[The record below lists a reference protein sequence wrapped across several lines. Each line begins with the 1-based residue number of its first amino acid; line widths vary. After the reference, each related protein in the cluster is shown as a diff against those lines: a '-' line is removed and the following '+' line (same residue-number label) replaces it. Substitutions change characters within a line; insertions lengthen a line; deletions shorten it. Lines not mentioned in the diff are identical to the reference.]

1 MTILANNDTP
11 MGTLTTGFAHRRALG
26 MVATVL
32 LCACLIP
39 AAHAKKCTE
48 KQADAFEA
56 MVDHL
61 DSWEKVD
68 QLRKQYGHCDDGGPA
83 ELLSEAIALQ
93 LADRWESLPE
103 LAKLIERDRAL
114 KPFVLRHVN
123 STLNDREVNRI
134 QVQATSS
141 CPAGLKGLCAELKK
155 RAADAFK

>member
-11 MGTLTTGFAHRRALG
+11 MGTLTAPFAHRRALG
-26 MVATVL
+26 MAATVL

-114 KPFVLRHVN
+114 KPFVLGHVD

-141 CPAGLKGLCAELKK
+141 CPAGLKRLCAELKK